1 MLTEE
6 QNAWLD
12 ALVCQRLSADGSND
26 TLRLEFKNDA
36 VESLMDFIGH
46 HDTFTKDA
54 SGEIAV
60 YVVKENGKI
69 IAFFSL
75 QCGMI
80 YEKIV
85 SEEDLELCRMFKEYL
100 DSGENK
106 VKDEKL
112 RRYQA
117 LNNMSDAE
125 LARRMMGIETRL
137 HDVAPKKNDE
147 QRSGESDDVT
157 LVSKTVPAIEVVH
170 LCRAEDYAGD
180 FYNLF
185 PGKRLGTVLFM
196 AKAVKI
202 INDVT
207 KFVGCKYVYLFAV
220 TDERDNKLVAHYQ
233 DDFGFRPNPGYGV
246 NKSLKASGCLF
257 MAQSITELRERAK
270 EYLPKSKI
278 VDE

>member
-1 MLTEE
+1 MLTDE

-12 ALVCQRLSADGSND
+12 ALVCQRLSADENND

-46 HDTFTKDA
+46 HDTLTKDA

-69 IAFFSL
+69 IAFFSP

-85 SEEDLELCRMFKEYL
+85 SEEDLNIYRLFKEYS
-100 DSGENK
+100 DSGGK
-106 VKDEKL
+106 GVKDERL
-112 RRYQA
+112 RMYQA
-117 LNNMSDAE
+117 LNNMSDSE
-125 LARRMMGIETRL
+125 LSRRMMDIETRL

-157 LVSKTVPAIEVVH
+157 LVRKTVPAIEVVH
-170 LCRAEDYAGD
+170 LCRAEDYEGD

-202 INDVT
+202 ISDVT
-207 KFVGCKYVYLFAV
+207 KLVGCKYVYLFAV

-233 DDFGFRPNPGYGV
+233 DYFGFRPNPGYGV
-246 NKSLKASGCLF
+246 NKGLKASGCLF
-257 MAQSITELRERAK
+257 MAQSVAELMERAK
-270 EYLPKSKI
+270 EYFAESEI
-278 VDE
+278 